1 MNSFI
6 SSPVSLLCLYRCI
19 AHITHSFQFHHCPQR
34 NVGILEKIVQSL
46 TTPRPSNTNPRNN
59 NNAAAELE
67 MQYKAQVDVIGQLEE
82 KLLRQLQ
89 QQKSAAVDKT
99 KTTLIKLSRDFERVQ
114 ARAVQFQGTVSR
126 WHKQQAA
133 SAASA
138 AAVAQ
143 DADSSGAAASAAAAS
158 QQDYYEQMQ
167 LQLEEDVSI
176 SIIVVVSVCVSSL
189 LPLSV
194 IRFAHQVF
202 LTRSLC
208 TCTEHFLHIF
218 CYYRYRDSMKK
229 S

>member
-1 MNSFI
+1 
-6 SSPVSLLCLYRCI
+6 
-19 AHITHSFQFHHCPQR
+19 
-34 NVGILEKIVQSL
+34 
-46 TTPRPSNTNPRNN
+46 
-59 NNAAAELE
+59 

-89 QQKSAAVDKT
+89 QQKSAAVDKV

-114 ARAVQFQGTVSR
+114 ARAVQLQGTVSR

-138 AAVAQ
+138 AATAQ

-176 SIIVVVSVCVSSL
+176 LDVGVVCM
-189 LPLSV
+189 
-194 IRFAHQVF
+194 FASF
-202 LTRSLC
+202 YYSLC
-208 TCTEHFLHIF
+208 SPSLCYSLHVHFIFPLLSYPIDTETQ
-218 CYYRYRDSMKK
+218 
-229 S
+229 

>member
-1 MNSFI
+1 
-6 SSPVSLLCLYRCI
+6 
-19 AHITHSFQFHHCPQR
+19 
-34 NVGILEKIVQSL
+34 
-46 TTPRPSNTNPRNN
+46 
-59 NNAAAELE
+59 

-114 ARAVQFQGTVSR
+114 ARAVQLQGTVSR

-176 SIIVVVSVCVSSL
+176 STVSLLLCVS
-189 LPLSV
+189 
-194 IRFAHQVF
+194 
-202 LTRSLC
+202 
-208 TCTEHFLHIF
+208 
-218 CYYRYRDSMKK
+218 
-229 S
+229 